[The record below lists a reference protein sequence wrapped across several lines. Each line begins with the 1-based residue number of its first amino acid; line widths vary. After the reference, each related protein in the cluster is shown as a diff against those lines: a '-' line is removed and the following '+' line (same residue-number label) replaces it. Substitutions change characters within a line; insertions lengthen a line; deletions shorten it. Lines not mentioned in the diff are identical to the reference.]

1 MLIIGLDVGGVY
13 TKIAVLRV
21 KEENTEILNI
31 TSDYFP
37 FWKCKDQFPQYIRAH
52 LPEEEKLIGVT
63 MTAELADCFPSKS
76 EGVKHILDVVGSIAR
91 TLVLDTS
98 AKFIDVETALASP
111 LRVAA
116 SNWAAAPLLISKYM
130 SDALFID
137 VGSTTTDIVPILRG
151 SISVVGKN
159 DIERL
164 IEGELVYTGALRTN
178 LATIAGSV
186 PVKGRQAFV
195 SSEYFSIAADVH
207 LILNHIRQEDYSC
220 DTPDGKGKTREDASR
235 RMARLVCA
243 DMSMLD
249 EEDIRCIA
257 DYIHKKQVEQIQRG
271 LLDVIQRQ
279 NMAKNTPIILA
290 GMGARFLG
298 KESVEP
304 FFKDVLYFEEFVKE
318 ETGLSAEKISIVAPA
333 FSIALILAQEGV
345 VPTVRVKR

>member
-1 MLIIGLDVGGVY
+1 MLTIGLDIGGAY

-37 FWKCKDQFPQYIRAH
+37 FWKCKDQFPQYIRAR
-52 LPEEEKLIGVT
+52 LPGGEKLMGIT
-63 MTAELADCFPSKS
+63 MTAELADCFPSKGG
-76 EGVKHILDVVGSIAR
+76 GVKHILNSIGSIAR
-91 TLVLDTS
+91 TLVLDAS
-98 AKFIDVETALASP
+98 AKFIDVETALAFP

-116 SNWAAAPLLISKYM
+116 SNWTAAPLLISKYM

-137 VGSTTTDIVPILRG
+137 VGSTTTDVVPVLG
-151 SISVVGKN
+151 GGISVVGKN
-159 DIERL
+159 DLERL
-164 IEGELVYTGALRTN
+164 MEGELIYTGALRTN
-178 LATIAGSV
+178 LATITGSV

-249 EEDIRCIA
+249 EEDIRYIA
-257 DYIHKKQVEQIQRG
+257 DCIHKKQVEQIQMG
-271 LLDVIQRQ
+271 LLKVIQRQ
-279 NMAKNTPIILA
+279 DMAKNTPVILA
-290 GMGARFLG
+290 GIGARFLG
-298 KESVEP
+298 KDSVEL
-304 FFKDVLYFEEFVKE
+304 FFSDVRYFEEFVKE
-318 ETGLSAEKISIVAPA
+318 KTGLSAEKISMAAPA
-333 FSIALILAQEGV
+333 FSIALILAQEGM
-345 VPTVRVKR
+345 VPTARVKR